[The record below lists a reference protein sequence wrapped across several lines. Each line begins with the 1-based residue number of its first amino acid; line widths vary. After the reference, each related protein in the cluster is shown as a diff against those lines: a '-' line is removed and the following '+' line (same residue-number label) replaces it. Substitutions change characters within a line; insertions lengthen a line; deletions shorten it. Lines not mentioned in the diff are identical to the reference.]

1 MHDTTAVAVR
11 QNAVAVPF
19 AADSLSEAIRNQIR
33 GAIARIANE
42 DFVRRR
48 YSTGR
53 WSVAGRG
60 GHCPEAAIARP
71 GGLPNVGGMDSGQF
85 NCRLRTPVGV
95 RSRKARVP
103 TATWARGP
111 GLKVL
116 LSVLRAF
123 AHLPDAW
130 LKYTLVGHHRNS
142 PRSGKNSGHYDHW
155 PFLSV
160 YFFPFSEGTPHSGA
174 ARRPRHAEP
183 GAGLADFGWPGLR
196 GFGTGRAGGG
206 PAHLRWPAR
215 PSGPLR
221 STPVTPSAARPSR
234 GACASGRPRC
244 LAVSGCGE
252 RLCPDLRANP

>member
-1 MHDTTAVAVR
+1 
-11 QNAVAVPF
+11 
-19 AADSLSEAIRNQIR
+19 
-33 GAIARIANE
+33 
-42 DFVRRR
+42 
-48 YSTGR
+48 
-53 WSVAGRG
+53 
-60 GHCPEAAIARP
+60 
-71 GGLPNVGGMDSGQF
+71 MDSGQF

-130 LKYTLVGHHRNS
+130 LKYTLVGHHRKS

-174 ARRPRHAEP
+174 ARRPRHADP
-183 GAGLADFGWPGLR
+183 GPGSPISAGLVSGASGL
-196 GFGTGRAGGG
+196 AGLGAVQA
-206 PAHLRWPAR
+206 PPFAPPAR

-234 GACASGRPRC
+234 ALALPAGPVAWPCPAAVNDSVRISGPTLNVYFFPFPELTPYRK
-244 LAVSGCGE
+244 LA
-252 RLCPDLRANP
+252 